1 MTTLAS
7 DAAQTYEVGDYND
20 LPVVATDIIY
30 GGAAVGDSAGYARPL
45 VGGDK
50 FHGFAESQADNA
62 TGAAGAVKV
71 RVRTRGARQLAVTGL
86 VITDIDLPV
95 YASDDATFSLSPVG
109 GTFVGYVKRYVSA
122 GVGVVEFDARWAD
135 PWAGYYAEAV
145 SDNKLLDE
153 QDTAKLFW
161 VDTDAKVITLPAVA
175 AMSFVVMNGG
185 ADGTVLVTVA
195 SNAADGI
202 AYKDAAS
209 TDDKDIMNTKVTAKR
224 GDYIVCEY
232 GDADGW
238 QVTRA
243 RGTWAKQS

>member
-1 MTTLAS
+1 MTTLAA
-7 DAAQTYEVGDYND
+7 DAAQTIELGDYND
-20 LPVVATDIIY
+20 LPVIATDIIY
-30 GGAAVGDSAGYARPL
+30 AGAAVGDLAGYARPL
-45 VGGDK
+45 VAGDR
-50 FHGFAESQADNA
+50 FLGFAESAADNA
-62 TGAAGAVKV
+62 TGAAGAVRV
-71 RVRTRGARQLAVTGL
+71 RVRTRGARQLAVSGL
-86 VITDIDLPV
+86 VITDQNLPV

-109 GTFVGYVKRYVSA
+109 GTVVGYVKRYVSA
-122 GVGVVEFDARWAD
+122 GVGVVEFDVRWPD
-135 PWAGYYAEAV
+135 PWAGYTAEAV
-145 SDNKLLDE
+145 SDNKTLDE

-161 VDTDAKVITLPAVA
+161 VDTDAKTVTLPAVA

-195 SNAADGI
+195 PNSADGI

-209 TDDKDIMNTKVTAKR
+209 TDNKAILNTKATAKR

-243 RGTWAKQS
+243 RGTWAKQA